1 MGGPCRGWVALFCKG
16 SVAQLLLGL
25 LSAGLVGG
33 DGTPPIVRLEPRNWN
48 LPIDAKVG
56 QVVSRLTIIDRDTHK
71 NNISVNF
78 SRVTVRIGPFHDGS
92 PYFQTFEIRSLI
104 ATEKKFDIELARS
117 LEGKFKAG
125 DQFNLYVEAHDGQY
139 HSKNEVY
146 GRIEESRGNRIE
158 GSPLL
163 PTEAP
168 LPTSSPRASP
178 TTDIPTSSVNSPKS
192 TTAIQPANPKTGPM
206 KEGTNVVI
214 VIVPILALA
223 SAIGFG
229 FLCACRKKA
238 NLQSCCVKTDKE
250 TNVKREIDNVLS
262 TETEFTEL
270 ASSRKTSMALSTFSS
285 GSQYSEPPD
294 ALIKQEWDKDPWEFP
309 RHHLKFFGILGEGC
323 FGQVWKCEALNIDG
337 VKGTSTV
344 AVKTLKESASEK
356 ERKDLLQELEV
367 MKMLKT
373 HPNVVRLIGCCT
385 QGPEKAPI
393 YVIMEFVAKGKLQE
407 FLRKSRAE
415 HYYGN
420 LYGSSQKL
428 TSRDLTQFAHH
439 VARGMEYLSSK
450 KVIHRDLAAR
460 NVLVTDLNVCKVAD
474 FGFSR
479 DVMVNNIYE
488 RKSEGRLP
496 IRWMAPESL
505 YDNIYTTKTDVWS
518 FGVLL
523 WEIVTLG
530 STPYPGMSGS
540 EVMKRVKE
548 GFRPEKPEHC
558 DREIYNMM
566 FYCWDKDP
574 AERPSFSQLVKDL
587 EALLTKDT
595 DYIDLNQ
602 FPDHA
607 YYNEVSLSG
616 ERV

>member
-1 MGGPCRGWVALFCKG
+1 MG
-16 SVAQLLLGL
+16 
-25 LSAGLVGG
+25 
-33 DGTPPIVRLEPRNWN
+33 
-48 LPIDAKVG
+48 
-56 QVVSRLTIIDRDTHK
+56 
-71 NNISVNF
+71 
-78 SRVTVRIGPFHDGS
+78 
-92 PYFQTFEIRSLI
+92 
-104 ATEKKFDIELARS
+104 
-117 LEGKFKAG
+117 
-125 DQFNLYVEAHDGQY
+125 
-139 HSKNEVY
+139 
-146 GRIEESRGNRIE
+146 
-158 GSPLL
+158 
-163 PTEAP
+163 
-168 LPTSSPRASP
+168 
-178 TTDIPTSSVNSPKS
+178 
-192 TTAIQPANPKTGPM
+192 
-206 KEGTNVVI
+206 
-214 VIVPILALA
+214 
-223 SAIGFG
+223 
-229 FLCACRKKA
+229 
-238 NLQSCCVKTDKE
+238 
-250 TNVKREIDNVLS
+250 
-262 TETEFTEL
+262 
-270 ASSRKTSMALSTFSS
+270 
-285 GSQYSEPPD
+285 
-294 ALIKQEWDKDPWEFP
+294 
-309 RHHLKFFGILGEGC
+309 
-323 FGQVWKCEALNIDG
+323 
-337 VKGTSTV
+337 
-344 AVKTLKESASEK
+344 KESASEK

-450 KVIHRDLAAR
+450 KVIRRDLAAR
-460 NVLVTDLNVCKVAD
+460 NVLVTDQNVCKVAD

-548 GFRPEKPEHC
+548 GHRLEKPEHC
-558 DREIYNMM
+558 DREIFNML
-566 FYCWDKDP
+566 FYCW
-574 AERPSFSQLVKDL
+574 VNDL
-587 EALLTKDT
+587 ECLLTQGT
-595 DYIDLNQ
+595 DYIDLNL
-602 FPDHA
+602 FPEHG

-616 ERV
+616 

>member
-1 MGGPCRGWVALFCKG
+1 MW
-16 SVAQLLLGL
+16 
-25 LSAGLVGG
+25 LS
-33 DGTPPIVRLEPRNWN
+33 
-48 LPIDAKVG
+48 
-56 QVVSRLTIIDRDTHK
+56 S
-71 NNISVNF
+71 S
-78 SRVTVRIGPFHDGS
+78 S
-92 PYFQTFEIRSLI
+92 PS
-104 ATEKKFDIELARS
+104 
-117 LEGKFKAG
+117 
-125 DQFNLYVEAHDGQY
+125 
-139 HSKNEVY
+139 
-146 GRIEESRGNRIE
+146 
-158 GSPLL
+158 SPL
-163 PTEAP
+163 PAP
-168 LPTSSPRASP
+168 LVLDFYA
-178 TTDIPTSSVNSPKS
+178 
-192 TTAIQPANPKTGPM
+192 PAG
-206 KEGTNVVI
+206 
-214 VIVPILALA
+214 
-223 SAIGFG
+223 
-229 FLCACRKKA
+229 KKA
-238 NLQSCCVKTDKE
+238 KLQSCCVKTDKE

-294 ALIKQEWDKDPWEFP
+294 ALIKQEWEKDPWEFP

-344 AVKTLKESASEK
+344 
-356 ERKDLLQELEV
+356 EV

-460 NVLVTDLNVCKVAD
+460 NVLVTDQNVCKVAD

-548 GFRPEKPEHC
+548 GYRPEKPEHC

-574 AERPSFSQLVKDL
+574 AERPSFTQLVKDL

-616 ERV
+616 EKV